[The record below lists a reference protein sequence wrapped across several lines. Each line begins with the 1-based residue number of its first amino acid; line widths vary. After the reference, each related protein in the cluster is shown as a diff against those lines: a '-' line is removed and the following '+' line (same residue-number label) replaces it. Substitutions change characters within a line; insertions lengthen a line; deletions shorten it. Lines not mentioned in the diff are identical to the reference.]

1 MSTLLCIHGEQILPV
16 EGNAA
21 LCHLVGR
28 IAHYDIRKGG
38 LACTVGTHECMD
50 FAITNGQVDSLEYF
64 FVAHFGVK
72 ILYF

>member
-1 MSTLLCIHGEQILPV
+1 MTFERVRPLHGLLE
-16 EGNAA
+16 AS
-21 LCHLVGR
+21 
-28 IAHYDIRKGG
+28 G